1 MINDVRE
8 PVRCLAAQLI
18 GRMNKVSQTF
28 LEQTLDKKL
37 MSNMRVKKSSHERQE
52 WSSVFKCYFAF
63 NWILSVCLVFFCGI
77 RTSNKVKHQFIQL
90 EVILHKEPHQAL
102 NFPLSLF
109 LFLDKLK
116 KFFFLA
122 YYLGPPPLKQNQ
134 ICCLLV
140 LLWSKKNLDLLH
152 FCTKAGLVA
161 SGEWS
166 SGKKWADDAP
176 KVKIIYM
183 QSTNYFA

>member
-63 NWILSVCLVFFCGI
+63 NWTLSVCLVFFCGI
-77 RTSNKVKHQFIQL
+77 RTSNKHKHYVIQI
-90 EVILHKEPHQAL
+90 EVLSHKEPHQAL
-102 NFPLSLF
+102 NFSLP

-116 KFFFLA
+116 KFFFFA
-122 YYLGPPPLKQNQ
+122 YFLGPSPSN
-134 ICCLLV
+134 LLLISFV
-140 LLWSKKNLDLLH
+140 
-152 FCTKAGLVA
+152 
-161 SGEWS
+161 
-166 SGKKWADDAP
+166 
-176 KVKIIYM
+176 VK
-183 QSTNYFA
+183 